1 MCSRTICV
9 FSLIILLGLAGT
21 VSAEIVAYRRFE
33 GDFVDATGNGP
44 AETLHIAYPLCPA
57 PCHYENLPKSPGRS
71 NQPIMPSA
79 RARSTPKTAP
89 FSLADAYNQCTTQ
102 QPFISKFNENPMS

>member
-21 VSAEIVAYRRFE
+21 VSTEIVAYWRFE

-57 PCHYENLPKSPGRS
+57 PCHYENLPKSPVRS

-79 RARSTPKTAP
+79 HVDEPICMIN
-89 FSLADAYNQCTTQ
+89 LADSNAVTATQ
-102 QPFISKFNENPMS
+102 ESYALLN